1 MVTQERTRSADKQ
14 TRKKRRKKEEEKTAE
29 HTAWSYDG
37 IEHSIPEVKL
47 FVSVREIIDS
57 KQTEGRP
64 ETSNLHST
72 ETRAIVRENDIE
84 SKQSGLLKW
93 KNNS

>member
-1 MVTQERTRSADKQ
+1 MVTQERTRSAD
-14 TRKKRRKKEEEKTAE
+14 RRGRTEKKTAE

-84 SKQSGLLKW
+84 SKQSGPLKW
-93 KNNS
+93 KKNS